1 MEIDS
6 LIKKCIAKDK
16 AAQKEFYYTF
26 AKRVYGICRR
36 YTIDDHEAEDWMQ
49 ESMHKVFFHLH
60 KYNSQR
66 ASIKTW
72 ISTITVNTIL
82 SHKAKVKT
90 KVSYQ
95 DMSIVHKSMPTS
107 DHRKELED
115 FIYHGITKNDLLSA
129 IRKLSGDYR
138 DVINLYVFEN
148 WTHADI
154 AAILN
159 IKESSSR
166 SKLTRAKKI
175 LKELLTQKS
184 IQYNER
190 VV

>member
-1 MEIDS
+1 MKIDR
-6 LIKKCIAKDK
+6 LISKCIAKNTL
-16 AAQKEFYYTF
+16 AEKEFYYTF
-26 AKRVYGICRR
+26 AKYVFGICRR
-36 YTIDDHEAEDWMQ
+36 YTNDDHQAEDWMQ
-49 ESMHKVFFHLH
+49 ESMHKVFYHLH
-60 KYNSQR
+60 KYDQQK

-82 SHKAKVKT
+82 SDKAKVKT
-90 KVSYQ
+90 KLSYQ
-95 DMSIVHKSMPTS
+95 DISKIGKNISTNNHI
-107 DHRKELED
+107 KELED
-115 FIYHGITKNDLLSA
+115 FIYHGISKNDLLSA

-184 IQYNER
+184 TQYNER